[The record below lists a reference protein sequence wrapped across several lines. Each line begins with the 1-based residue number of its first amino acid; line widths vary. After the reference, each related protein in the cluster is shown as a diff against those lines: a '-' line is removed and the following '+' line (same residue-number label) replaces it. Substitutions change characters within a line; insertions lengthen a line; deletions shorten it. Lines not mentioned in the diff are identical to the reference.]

1 MTSDA
6 APLPPNDAKKQPLFS
21 LPRDPFSR
29 DARSYFKLTR
39 TATYGFWSA
48 LPLLVLYEVLIL
60 WVNRPGG
67 ISVRIGADIWFK
79 SILAVIGL
87 SGTWATTLVVI
98 AVGFGIVWWERRKRG
113 GIVPVHGDFL
123 GWMLVESLSYAVLMP
138 IVATVVMAPVLF
150 STFPTAMFAPQAEF
164 DLLTELTLS
173 LGAGLYEEL
182 LFRVVLVT
190 GLFWLFRTLTKGEK
204 RLSYVLAA
212 VIGAFVFSAVHYI
225 GAYGD
230 PLQLT
235 SFVYRFL
242 LGLLLNAL
250 YLLRGFGVAAWTH
263 AFYDVLVVTDI
274 L

>member
-1 MTSDA
+1 MTSDPLPSSDSLLDP
-6 APLPPNDAKKQPLFS
+6 PLPPPTIPLS
-21 LPRDPFSR
+21 H

-60 WVNRPGG
+60 WINRPGG
-67 ISVRIGADIWFK
+67 VNVRIGADIWFK
-79 SILAVIGL
+79 SVLGGIGL
-87 SGTWATTLVVI
+87 SGMWATTLVVI
-98 AVGFGIVWWERRKRG
+98 GLGFGIVWWERRRRG
-113 GIVPVHGDFL
+113 RRVPLHGDFL
-123 GWMLVESLSYAVLMP
+123 GWMLVESLSYAVLLP

-150 STFPTAMFAPQAEF
+150 AALPMAAIAPQAEF

-190 GLFWLFRTLTKGEK
+190 GLFWLFRALTKGEN
-204 RLSYVLAA
+204 RMSYVLAA
-212 VIGAFVFSAVHYI
+212 LIGAFVFSAVHYV

-242 LGLLLNAL
+242 LGLLLNVL

-263 AFYDVLVVTDI
+263 ALYDVLVVTDI